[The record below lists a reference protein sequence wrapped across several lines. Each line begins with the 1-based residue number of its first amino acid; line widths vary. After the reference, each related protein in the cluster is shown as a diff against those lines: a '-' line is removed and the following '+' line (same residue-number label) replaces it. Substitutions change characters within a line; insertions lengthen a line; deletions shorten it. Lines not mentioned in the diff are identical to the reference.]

1 MIRKILPKLRNTLL
15 LTTILGISVVPIRY
29 ARAGSGVPT
38 VPGIRVLLPDISK
51 MNFGSLPNFTSAGS
65 VNLGSYAQQYLP
77 GDSAISWNA
86 GDTPKNILKLG
97 FFSDSFNLQ
106 NLSLD
111 NISQGASNYVLNQFG
126 LIQKQTLDSL
136 IKAIPNLLSLPANSS
151 PPIAD
156 LLTSAGIYNLDAPL
170 EEILSTNNL
179 DPSAINLNSLDL
191 SKYKVSD
198 IPGLS
203 SVSLGS
209 LKDWETSTISSIPGL
224 ADLPFTQFPQP
235 LALTGAG
242 IGQVDIAFSYKESR
256 RVRTISGSDRAG
268 FNVPCGSNCAG
279 FEVSGNP
286 PINGSFWISGKKPAP
301 WVRGGNGILGSV
313 GGGEEPHGRH
323 PFGKAFKVVIT
334 DTNEKKGTVDFS
346 AYMRFCKRGWIDL
359 GCTPYI
365 IGPIPLFPGIK
376 EKTWIPLGA
385 SNPTPNEYSLEY
397 VAFNDS
403 VSTDKSAKSG
413 AIDFNTRGFTDNQSL
428 SYLKNSKLDCATR
441 RGISLSLLT
450 EAIFSVEGDYANTGN
465 YTCDAAGN
473 CGRNLGA
480 GKFSSNSDNIR
491 SAIAAKQGGNEFLRR
506 LDKGDKVSGDELLH
520 FLPTY
525 DQKKLLSNSLSLI
538 VEVAFNQTSLAQIP
552 LTTKNV
558 VQRVGEIYFSGSGSK
573 INSNVQNLKGIS
585 AFSYGSDV
593 AKYYE
598 SNEYLV
604 DSCNHE

>member
-1 MIRKILPKLRNTLL
+1 MKLFDNSKKIILIATVASICALCITSVRANPSSVPK
-15 LTTILGISVVPIRY
+15 
-29 ARAGSGVPT
+29 
-38 VPGIRVLLPDISK
+38 VPGVRVLLPDISK
-51 MNFGSLPNFTSAGS
+51 MNFGNLPNFTSDGAINFDAYS
-65 VNLGSYAQQYLP
+65 KQFLP
-77 GDSAISWNA
+77 GDSAIQWKA
-86 GDTPKNILKLG
+86 GDAPKNILKLG
-97 FFSDSFNLQ
+97 FFEDSFNLQ

-111 NISQGASNYVLNQFG
+111 NISQGASNYTLNQFG

-136 IKAIPNLLSLPANSS
+136 AKAVPNLLSLPASSS
-151 PPIAD
+151 PPIAE
-156 LLTSAGIYNLDAPL
+156 LLTNAGVYNLNAPVS
-170 EEILSTNNL
+170 EILSTNNL

-268 FNVPCGSNCAG
+268 FNVPCVSNCAG

-301 WVRGGNGILGSV
+301 WVRGGFGVLGSV

-334 DTNEKKGTVDFS
+334 DTSEKKGTVDFS

-385 SNPTPNEYSLEY
+385 SKPVPNEYSLDY
-397 VAFNDS
+397 LAFND
-403 VSTDKSAKSG
+403 TEAADKSAKTG
-413 AIDFNTRGFTDNQSL
+413 VIDFNTRGFTDNQSL
-428 SYLKNSKLDCATR
+428 SYLRNSKLNCATR

-450 EAIFSVEGDYANTGN
+450 EAIFSVEGDYANTGF

-480 GKFSSNSDNIR
+480 GKFSSNSENTR

-525 DQKKLLSNSLSLI
+525 DQKKLLSNNLSPI
-538 VEVAFNQTSLAQIP
+538 VEVAFNQTNNAQIP

-558 VQRVGEIYFSGSGSK
+558 VERVGQIYFSGSGSK
-573 INSNVQNLKGIS
+573 INSTIQNLKGIS